1 MRGLSA
7 AAEAPPALLMRVV
20 EMREEVEAM
29 EISGLRGVKE
39 RVEGEIAECMKVVQ
53 GIDEGGDGEVVAEKV
68 VEVRYLERVLE
79 AVQKRQDD
87 IGMEG

>member
-1 MRGLSA
+1 M
-7 AAEAPPALLMRVV
+7 LMRVV
-20 EMREEVEAM
+20 EMREEVEGM
-29 EISGLRGVKE
+29 KSSGLRGVKE
-39 RVEGEIAECMKVVQ
+39 RVEGEIAECMNVVQ

-79 AVQKRQDD
+79 AVQKRQED